1 MIGSMDNAGNRPD
14 QWLREHG
21 DALYRFALS
30 RLHDKEAAADL
41 VQETMLAAWRGR
53 DSFAGNASIRTWLIG
68 ILKHKI
74 IDHIRKEIRGRELS
88 ESLEG
93 DPTSAWFAD
102 NGAWARPPTAWKD
115 DPEALC
121 KSEQFNQT
129 LEACLAKLPEKQHQV
144 FRMREII
151 GEDTDTICKACDI
164 SATHLHVLI
173 HRARMALR
181 ACLEFN
187 WFGGSRNA

>member
-1 MIGSMDNAGNRPD
+1 MQSASNSPET
-14 QWLREHG
+14 WLTEHG
-21 DALYRFALS
+21 DYLYRFAMS
-30 RLHDKEAAADL
+30 RLHDSETAADL
-41 VQETMLAAWRGR
+41 VQETLLAAWKGR
-53 DSFAGNASIRTWLIG
+53 DNFAGNSSTKTWLVG

-88 ESLEG
+88 ESLEE
-93 DPTSAWFAD
+93 DPTSAYFKD
-102 NGAWARPPTAWKD
+102 DGTWAKAPTAWRD
-115 DPEALC
+115 DPEALY
-121 KSEQFNQT
+121 KSEQFNNT
-129 LEACLAKLPEKQHQV
+129 LEECLAKLPEKQHRV

-151 GEDTDTICKACDI
+151 GEDTDAVCKACDI

-187 WFGGSRNA
+187 WFGGSKS